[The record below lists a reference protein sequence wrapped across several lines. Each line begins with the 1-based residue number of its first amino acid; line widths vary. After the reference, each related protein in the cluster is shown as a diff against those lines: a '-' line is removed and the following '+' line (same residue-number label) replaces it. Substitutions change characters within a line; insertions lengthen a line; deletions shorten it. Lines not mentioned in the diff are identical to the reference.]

1 MYRASIAV
9 ASFAAILGASL
20 ASLGAA
26 DDPAANVTVAEVRAA
41 GLEKAIND
49 NKGKPIF
56 IDCWATWCAPC
67 VKKFPHLVELH
78 KKFADKGLVCM
89 SLSMDKSE
97 DAESYKTDKVLAL
110 LKKQGAAFP
119 NFVLSDPR
127 KDDDALA
134 KILGGD
140 YYIIPYMVL
149 FDRNGKRVWNSSVD
163 KKTTDEQLDKLIE
176 EQLAA
181 KP

>member
-1 MYRASIAV
+1 MFRAWIA
-9 ASFAAILGASL
+9 FASL
-20 ASLGAA
+20 TAIVAAAVSGAA
-26 DDPAANVTVAEVRAA
+26 DEPAGVTVSEVRAA
-41 GLEKAIND
+41 GLQKAID
-49 NKGKPIF
+49 DYKGKPVF

-78 KKFADKGLVCM
+78 KKYADKGLVCM
-89 SLSMDKSE
+89 SISMDKSE
-97 DAESYKTDKVLAL
+97 DAESYKQDKVMTF

-134 KILGGD
+134 KILGPD

-149 FDRNGKRVWNSSVD
+149 FDRNGKRVWNSTAE